1 MIYTKKEITGKVN
14 NILVVGAHFDDAELG
29 AGGIIAKYIAKG
41 KRVYKITLTDTE
53 VISDLMNLNISSE
66 TGRDNSKKACEVL
79 GTLELDFPLS
89 KYGKL
94 EYSQGLMQKMEDI
107 IAEYEIDTCI
117 FHFKEDYNTDHL
129 AAHKLCYTAARHCDN
144 LLMYQSNPYII
155 GEAFYPNVFID
166 ISDYIEKK
174 KEALLCYEEA
184 HNRQGN
190 LFQTNIERNR
200 IWGYGNHVEYAEGF
214 MAVKIKLEEG

>member
-1 MIYTKKEITGKVN
+1 MIYMEKEIADKVN
-14 NILVVGAHFDDAELG
+14 NILVVGAHFDDSELG
-29 AGGIIAKYIAKG
+29 AGGTIAKYIAKG
-41 KRVYKITLTDTE
+41 KQVYKITLTDTE
-53 VISDLMNLNISSE
+53 VVSDLMKLNIKSE
-66 TGRDNSKKACEVL
+66 TGRDNSEKACEVL
-79 GTLELDFPLS
+79 GAQELEFPFS

-94 EYSQGLMQKMEDI
+94 KYDQALMQRMESI
-107 IAEYEIDTCI
+107 IAGYEIDTCF

-174 KEALLCYEEA
+174 KKALQCYEEA
-184 HNRQGN
+184 HNRHGN